1 MLWTSKNQVQNCTPG
16 ADVPRLA
23 VSSTPEEWADFG
35 KSLFQH
41 KRYVQAMHCF
51 GRACMDRE
59 VAAAR
64 AYSLREQA
72 RTMPLRNHHEDTR
85 AKAAFL
91 VAAEAFLDCALAAT
105 KEKRAYFRIAGDC
118 FVSHGD
124 DVKAARAYLDGKEY
138 TLAAERYR
146 KAGLF
151 DDAVRIIKAHG
162 QEMPLKVVESII
174 GVARIVYFRD
184 FELE

>member
-1 MLWTSKNQVQNCTPG
+1 MFWTTKNLVQNCIPG

-41 KRYVQAMHCF
+41 KRYIQAMHCF
-51 GRACMDRE
+51 ERAFMDRE
-59 VAAAR
+59 VAVAK

-72 RTMPLRNHHEDTR
+72 RAMPSGHHHHET
-85 AKAAFL
+85 AAN
-91 VAAEAFLDCALAAT
+91 AFIACAIAAT

-118 FVSHGD
+118 FASHGD
-124 DVKAARAYLDGKEY
+124 DVKAAMAYLNGKEY

-146 KAGLF
+146 KAGRF
-151 DDAVRIIKAHG
+151 DDAVNIIKAHR
-162 QEMPLKVVESII
+162 QEMPLKIVESIV
-174 GVARIVYFRD
+174 GVARLVYFRN